1 MLSRSA
7 VSPLR
12 ISFALCSFNFF
23 RFGLIE
29 GVFADREIFVGDAV
43 GLKENSL
50 RSRHAFG
57 DDLFQ
62 RQDIFP
68 TGDASLTGFD
78 QIAAVG
84 FWRSRLIGGGHIFI
98 SL

>member
-7 VSPLR
+7 VSSLR

-50 RSRHAFG
+50 RSRLRHTFG

-62 RQDIFP
+62 GRDIFP
-68 TGDASLTGFD
+68 TGNACLIYQVDRCRL
-78 QIAAVG
+78 
-84 FWRSRLIGGGHIFI
+84 WRSRLAGTF
-98 SL
+98 LCV

>member
-1 MLSRSA
+1 
-7 VSPLR
+7 
-12 ISFALCSFNFF
+12 
-23 RFGLIE
+23 LIE

-50 RSRHAFG
+50 RSRLRDAFG

-68 TGDASLTGFD
+68 RAMR
-78 QIAAVG
+78 V
-84 FWRSRLIGGGHIFI
+84 
-98 SL
+98 